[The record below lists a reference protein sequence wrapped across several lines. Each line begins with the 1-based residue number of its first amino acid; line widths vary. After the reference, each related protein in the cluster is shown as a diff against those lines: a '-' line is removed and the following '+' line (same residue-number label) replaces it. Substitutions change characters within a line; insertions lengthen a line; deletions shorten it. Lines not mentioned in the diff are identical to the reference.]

1 MAKVKYYYDPRT
13 LSYRKI
19 ERTWKDRLRN
29 TGVFLGSAFIF
40 GLILFFAVDNV
51 IDSPKERRLK
61 REISNMELQYELM
74 NERIDHLSEVL
85 EDIEYRDDNIYRVV
99 FEAEP
104 IPEEV
109 RASGFGGANRYEQLQ
124 GFSHSDLLAST
135 AEDLDKLTKRMV
147 VQSRSFDE
155 VIDLAKDKESLLAA
169 IPAIQPVSNT
179 DLRRIASGFGYRIHP
194 IYKVRKLHAGLDFS
208 APIGTPIYA
217 TGDGV
222 VTTARTRDGSGYG
235 RYVEIDHGFGY
246 ETLYGHMSRL
256 AVRRGQRV
264 KRGDVIGYVGN
275 SGRSTAPHLHYEVI
289 RHGRKI
295 NPINFF
301 YNDLSPEEYEELIEI
316 SSQSNQSFD

>member
-19 ERTWKDRLRN
+19 ERTWKDRLKS
-29 TGVFLGSAFIF
+29 TGAYLLSSFFLAVLLFLVADNIF
-40 GLILFFAVDNV
+40 
-51 IDSPKERRLK
+51 DSPKERRMK
-61 REISNMELQYELM
+61 RELANMELQFNVL
-74 NERIDHLSEVL
+74 NNRLHHIDNVVRDMEN
-85 EDIEYRDDNIYRVV
+85 RDDEIYRVI

-104 IPEEV
+104 IADEV
-109 RASGFGGANRYEQLQ
+109 RMSGFGGANRYDYLD
-124 GFSHSDLLAST
+124 GFSYTDLLQST
-135 AEDLDKLTKRMV
+135 AQKIDILTKRVV

-155 VIDLAKDKESLLAA
+155 VIELAKNKEELLAA

-217 TGDGV
+217 TGDGKI
-222 VTTARTRDGSGYG
+222 TTAKTRNGSGYG
-235 RYVEIDHGFGY
+235 RYVKIDHGFGY
-246 ETLYGHMSRL
+246 ETLYGHMNRVS
-256 AVRRGQRV
+256 VRVGQEV
-264 KRGDVIGYVGN
+264 KRGDIIGYVGN

-289 RHGRKI
+289 RNGSKI

-301 YNDLSPEEYEELIEI
+301 YNDLTPEQYEKLLEL

>member
-1 MAKVKYYYDPRT
+1 MAKVKYFYDPRT

-29 TGVFLGSAFIF
+29 TGAFILAAMLLGF
-40 GLILFFAVDNV
+40 IFFIVADNI

-61 REISNMELQYELM
+61 RELANMELQYELM
-74 NERIDHLSEVL
+74 NNRLDLMAQVQDELVER
-85 EDIEYRDDNIYRVV
+85 DNQIFRVV

-104 IPEEV
+104 IPDEV
-109 RASGFGGANRYEQLQ
+109 RNSGFGGANRFDYLDGFMYTDVMKRTAEQLESLHKQ
-124 GFSHSDLLAST
+124 IVIQSISYEELVELAQNKEELLAS
-135 AEDLDKLTKRMV
+135 
-147 VQSRSFDE
+147 
-155 VIDLAKDKESLLAA
+155 

-208 APIGTPIYA
+208 APTGTPIYA

-222 VTTARTRDGSGYG
+222 VSVAQSRNGRGYG
-235 RYVEIDHGFGY
+235 RYVQIDHGFGY
-246 ETLYGHMSRL
+246 ETLYGHMSRV
-256 AVRRGQRV
+256 AVRRGQQV
-264 KRGDVIGYVGN
+264 KRGEIIGYVGN
-275 SGRSTAPHLHYEVI
+275 SGSSTAPHLHYEVI
-289 RHGRKI
+289 RNGSKI

-301 YNDLSPEEYEELIEI
+301 YNDLTPEEYDRLIEI

>member
-19 ERTWKDRLRN
+19 DKSGKEKFRN
-29 TGVFLGSAFIF
+29 TAVFLLASLLF
-40 GLILFFAVDNV
+40 GVLMFFAADNI
-51 IDSPKERRLK
+51 IDSPKERHLK
-61 REISNMELQYELM
+61 REIANMKLQYKLADQ
-74 NERIDHLSEVL
+74 RIAQLSDVL
-85 EDIEYRDDNIYRVV
+85 SDIEYRDDNIYRVI

-109 RASGFGGANRYEQLQ
+109 RNSGFGGANRYEDLQ
-124 GFSHSDLLAST
+124 GYSHSDLLTNT
-135 AEDLDKLTKRMV
+135 AQALDMLTKRMV

-155 VIDLAKDKESLLAA
+155 VIELAKDKESLLAA

-179 DLRRIASGFGYRIHP
+179 DLKRIASGFGYRIHP

-217 TGDGV
+217 TGDGTV
-222 VTTARTRDGSGYG
+222 ETAQTRNGSGYG
-235 RYVEIDHGFGY
+235 KYVKIDHGFGY
-246 ETLYGHMSRL
+246 ETLYGHMSRIN
-256 AVRRGQRV
+256 VRRGQSV

-289 RHGRKI
+289 RNGSKI

-301 YNDLSPEEYEELIEI
+301 YNDLTPEEYEELIEI